1 MEAMLRLSEHLKE
14 RPLQLKKAKDGGV
27 KIIGCT
33 PGGYMPEELLE
44 AAGAIPV
51 GLIRGG
57 DPEPVAISGAYIP
70 RFIDTFCRSQIGYYV
85 SGESILYKMM
95 DLLVSAVTDA
105 NIKAIADCFDF
116 YTDVPVYRMGI
127 PHGKTD
133 LGYDYYLEGLG
144 IFKKRIEDFTGNR
157 VENSVLK
164 EKIELYNRM
173 RELLEEIGDLR
184 KQDNPPISGRDFM
197 KLNHATF
204 VGDSVTM
211 VDILEDLVKELK
223 TADGTGRKGPRIM
236 LTGSTM
242 ADGDSKIYDLIE
254 ETGASVV
261 IEEFAEG
268 LRHYWQ
274 RVNPNG
280 DLLDALADRY
290 FRRRV
295 PPPFFRPS
303 RERLDFVV
311 ELAKDFKADGVIWY
325 QLLYRDCYDLET
337 FYFPKILQEG
347 AGLNFLKIQS
357 DYDAAETGPMRTRVE
372 TYIQSL
378 NH

>member
-1 MEAMLRLSEHLKE
+1 MEAMERLSEHLKE
-14 RPLQLKKAKDGGV
+14 RPLQLKKAKDSGI
-27 KIIGCT
+27 KIIGYT

-70 RFIDTFCRSQIGYYV
+70 RFIDTFCRSQIGYYI
-85 SGESILYKMM
+85 SGESVFYKMI
-95 DLLVSAVTDA
+95 DLLVSAVTDV

-127 PHGKTD
+127 PHGKTE

-144 IFKKRIEDFTGNR
+144 LFQKRIEDFTGNKIKD
-157 VENSVLK
+157 SVLK
-164 EKIELYNRM
+164 EKIEVYNRM

-184 KQDNPPISGRDFM
+184 KQESPPISGRDFM

-204 VGDSVTM
+204 IGDSATM
-211 VDILEDLVKELK
+211 VEILEALCKELK
-223 TADGTGRKGPRIM
+223 GAGETGKKGRRIL

-274 RVNPNG
+274 RVNVNG

-311 ELAKDFKADGVIWY
+311 ELAKDFKVDGVIWY

-337 FYFPKILQEG
+337 FYFPKILKEG
-347 AGLNFLKIQS
+347 ADLNFLKIQS

-372 TYIQSL
+372 TYIESL
-378 NH
+378 V